1 MTGRD
6 QSGRGATGHG
16 PTGRAVTGAAPIGPA
31 TLPELTP
38 PETLRRLELSITR
51 RLDGLL
57 HGQYLGLLPGAGSEL
72 AGSREYRPGEDE
84 VRRID
89 WAVTARTT
97 VPHVRE
103 VDSDRELTC
112 WVLVDGTASM
122 DFGTGEMEK
131 RELAVAAV
139 AAVGFLTAGVGN
151 ALGVQVLAADG
162 IRRFPTGSG
171 RDHLLGVLRALLAAP
186 RAAPAAEQAAA
197 VARPA
202 PAVHQS
208 RPPVAAH
215 QSMPTLADGIDG
227 LRRSATRRGLAV
239 VVSDFLDGL
248 PDDPTGIPDWERSLR
263 RLAAVHQVLAV
274 DVTDPRELD
283 LPDVGVITVQDPESG
298 RRREISTADAEL
310 RHRYAE
316 AAAAQRDQ
324 IAGAIRRAGAAHLE
338 LRTDRDW
345 VADIV
350 RHVHRQRQLTG
361 CAPARG
367 AAVREGTPR

>member
-1 MTGRD
+1 MLAVPSTSTQQVSSRSESTSRTCG
-6 QSGRGATGHG
+6 TVV
-16 PTGRAVTGAAPIGPA
+16 RAVTAQ
-31 TLPELTP
+31 
-38 PETLRRLELSITR
+38 S
-51 RLDGLL
+51 
-57 HGQYLGLLPGAGSEL
+57 
-72 AGSREYRPGEDE
+72 
-84 VRRID
+84 
-89 WAVTARTT
+89 
-97 VPHVRE
+97 
-103 VDSDRELTC
+103 
-112 WVLVDGTASM
+112 
-122 DFGTGEMEK
+122 
-131 RELAVAAV
+131 
-139 AAVGFLTAGVGN
+139 
-151 ALGVQVLAADG
+151 
-162 IRRFPTGSG
+162 IRRTSSSPG
-171 RDHLLGVLRALLAAP
+171 RYSRL
-186 RAAPAAEQAAA
+186 PA
-197 VARPA
+197 
-202 PAVHQS
+202 S
-208 RPPVAAH
+208 
-215 QSMPTLADGIDG
+215 S
-227 LRRSATRRGLAV
+227 
-239 VVSDFLDGL
+239 L